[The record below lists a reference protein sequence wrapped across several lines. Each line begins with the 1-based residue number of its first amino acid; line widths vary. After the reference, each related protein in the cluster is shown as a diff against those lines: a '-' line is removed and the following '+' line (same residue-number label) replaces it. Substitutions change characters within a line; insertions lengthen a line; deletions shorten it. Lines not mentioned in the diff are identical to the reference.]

1 MKLSTDKSADR
12 GGTGLEPST
21 APDPSNGSLS
31 SFRESVPDEA
41 DGMQM
46 PHEGQG
52 GGGGGGEGG
61 GGGSGGSVAE
71 ADGDAEG
78 VVAEFDFDSIMKYFD
93 DCAWDLEFSDG
104 ITRWFRK
111 VSV

>member
-1 MKLSTDKSADR
+1 
-12 GGTGLEPST
+12 
-21 APDPSNGSLS
+21 
-31 SFRESVPDEA
+31 
-41 DGMQM
+41 MQM

-52 GGGGGGEGG
+52 GGGGEGGSEGGGEGG
-61 GGGSGGSVAE
+61 GGGGGSVAE

-78 VVAEFDFDSIMKYFD
+78 PSGVGAEFDFDSIVKYFD

-111 VSV
+111 VSVGMISWDDPLRPAEISCFYH